1 MGVVA
6 GPLAALQISRPPCG
20 PTQILSIVCVAG
32 TLQIV
37 LCLVELALIAIAI
50 LIVAPMQFI
59 VTPVI
64 LDISVSDVR
73 DKESR
78 IIAH

>member
-1 MGVVA
+1 
-6 GPLAALQISRPPCG
+6 
-20 PTQILSIVCVAG
+20 
-32 TLQIV
+32 
-37 LCLVELALIAIAI
+37 
-50 LIVAPMQFI
+50 VAPMQFI